1 MTAPRK
7 GKIIDPMDQLSQAA
21 GVKVEDVEP
30 EADEATEEAQAAD
43 DQETVASDDVVD
55 DSDDDD
61 ATEEDDYI
69 GVEQMEDQEELFPG
83 GPRGMELKAW
93 KKQFG
98 EIFVTSFDSDLHVV
112 WRPLTRFEYR
122 RLVKNLE
129 QAVSSGAVSQA
140 EANLNNEE
148 SICEMTVLWP
158 QISRTDNANHLAG
171 LHTVIAS
178 EVMEA
183 SAFVPLEVRKL

>member
-1 MTAPRK
+1 MSAPRK
-7 GKIIDPMDQLSQAA
+7 GKIIDPMDQLNQAA
-21 GVKVEDVEP
+21 GIAVEDVEL
-30 EADEATEEAQAAD
+30 EADEVTAEVE
-43 DQETVASDDVVD
+43 SSD
-55 DSDDDD
+55 DSDTASTANEMLDDD
-61 ATEEDDYI
+61 DLDEDDYI

-83 GPRGMELKAW
+83 GPRGQELKAW

-98 EIFVTSFDSDLHVV
+98 EIYVTSFDADLHVV

-158 QISRTDNANHLAG
+158 QISRTDNANYLAG